1 MRTKLFF
8 AAMLLFASAGAFA
21 QKKETPGVFFVEP
34 KNGATV
40 PAEFKVVMG
49 VKGMSIAPAGETAPG
64 TGHHHLLVDTKPV
77 KKGDVIPAD
86 DSHLHFG
93 KGQTETT
100 LKLAPGKHRLQLQF
114 ADGAH
119 RSYGPAMRK
128 TITVV
133 VK

>member
-1 MRTKLFF
+1 MRMRLL
-8 AAMLLFASAGAFA
+8 AAAALLCASMGAFA
-21 QKKETPGVFFVEP
+21 QKKDAPGVFFAEP

-40 PAEFKVVMG
+40 PTEFKVVMG
-49 VKGMSIAPAGETAPG
+49 VKGMTIAPAGETAPG

-86 DSHLHFG
+86 ENHLHFG

-100 LKLAPGKHRLQLQF
+100 LKLPPGRHRLQLQF

-119 RSYGPAMRK
+119 RSYGASMRR
-128 TITVV
+128 TISVV